1 MRNHRKIKALRAK
14 FGLKSYAVWSMMLEY
29 LTGCDN
35 NIMKNNE
42 LELELLSG
50 DFNLPINEL
59 KEILAFCFKLDLLK
73 CEGGIIYSPSL
84 KERLA
89 PVYQNR
95 QNNSAKVLK
104 RYDKSLKENVPNG
117 TITGV
122 SLKDMTRNSTAV
134 DVSLQESLQSKVNK
148 RELYTENTLSTKSS
162 IVRPIGE
169 NFEKNG
175 KVNHN
180 SGSGVPVGKTEGEI
194 DPPLPF

>member
-1 MRNHRKIKALRAK
+1 
-14 FGLKSYAVWSMMLEY
+14 MMLEY
-29 LTGCDN
+29 LTGSDN

-95 QNNSAKVLK
+95 QNNSVKVLK
-104 RYDKSLKENVPNG
+104 RYDKSLKETLPNG
-117 TITGV
+117 TNTGV
-122 SLKDMTRNSTAV
+122 SLKDMTRNSTEEG
-134 DVSLQESLQSKVNK
+134 VSLQESLQSKVNK
-148 RELYTENTLSTKSS
+148 RTIKIENTLSTDSS
-162 IVRPIGE
+162 IVRPVGE
-169 NFEKNG
+169 NSEKSEKNG

-180 SGSGVPVGKTEGEI
+180 SGNGVFLGETEGESN
-194 DPPLPF
+194 PPLPF